1 LPLASLISVGAFP
14 CAPDT
19 PPPYGLIV
27 TNFQS
32 KRRTP
37 NNIAF
42 YQGERLYGSDAY
54 ALMARKPEIVFSK
67 FFRMIGKSENNP
79 RLSELKNQY
88 FSNPI
93 LTNESTSLVTL
104 PVGET
109 AYTPE
114 EFLAMMMTH
123 IKDMSKEYIGTS
135 AKDCVLTVPASFTQ
149 HERHAIQTAAEIAE
163 LNVLTLIEEN
173 TAAALHFGIDRVF
186 DTPHNVLFFNMG
198 SGSVQVSIVT
208 FSSFQAKDGSK
219 NKTTGQFHVVGKAWD
234 EELGGFNFD
243 LVLADLLASR
253 FNANWQKKKSGAG
266 QDVRNFPR
274 AMTRLRMDALKI
286 REILSA
292 NNEYPYKV
300 EQLHADVDLSTKVS
314 EAIPRSSPPRRSQAR
329 SGHQSG
335 V

>member
-1 LPLASLISVGAFP
+1 
-14 CAPDT
+14 
-19 PPPYGLIV
+19 
-27 TNFQS
+27 
-32 KRRTP
+32 
-37 NNIAF
+37 
-42 YQGERLYGSDAY
+42 
-54 ALMARKPEIVFSK
+54 MARKPEIVFSK
-67 FFRMIGKSENNP
+67 FFRMIGKTESHP
-79 RLSELKNQY
+79 RLTELKEQY
-88 FSNPI
+88 FSNQI
-93 LTNESTSLVTL
+93 LTNESSSLVTL
-104 PVGET
+104 PVGDA

-123 IKDMSKEYIGTS
+123 IKDMAKEYIGTS

-186 DTPHNVLFFNMG
+186 ETPHNVLFYNMG
-198 SGSVQVSIVT
+198 SGSVQVSVVT
-208 FSSFQAKDGSK
+208 FSAFQAKDGSK

-243 LVLADLLASR
+243 LVLADLLATR

-274 AMTRLRMDALKI
+274 PMTRLRMDALKV

-300 EQLHADVDLSTKVS
+300 EQLHADVDLSTKVCPS
-314 EAIPRSSPPRRSQAR
+314 LHPSTSLTRHRSPELSSRKLPADSSVASPCQSTAR
-329 SGHQSG
+329 
-335 V
+335 